1 MSFTKVAPAGIG
13 TEPGTSIQIGD
24 SLLHSTGIDL
34 GSGTGIGASI
44 TRQGNA
50 TFTGIVSAS
59 SFVGSGTGLTGVAS
73 TDHINSSTNAV
84 LSGIVTT
91 GALNVSGN
99 ATVTGNLGVSGVLT
113 YEDVTNID
121 SVGVIT
127 ARSGIKI
134 GPTAGVAGTFFAD
147 GSYVTAGILT
157 AKTVDAGIVTSTNLY
172 ITGIATIQDTGTMN
186 PGGAMNVISSR
197 NVETDVDDAANYHLV
212 LKNPVND
219 TGEAVGLAFGITDTT
234 EKVGAAILHERDSS
248 GSQGSMKFLTRPNN
262 AGPPVERL
270 KIESGGKII
279 ATAGNPNEGAFITPT
294 AVGVG
299 TTTTTG
305 RNAGVS
311 TATGTL
317 IFNTTA
323 KELQVWLGNQWVAAA
338 VEPPLAATGGSK
350 STSSRSGYTVHT
362 FTSPGTF
369 AVSSGSAASG
379 QVEVFVVGGGGSGGG
394 GRHSAGGGA
403 GALQFSNTQTL
414 APGSY
419 TVTVGSG
426 GATGPDGGASNNGA
440 NSVFGSITA
449 AGGGGG
455 GAHPSHDAGKPGGS
469 GGGEAHS
476 YQGVGVGSGDP
487 GGSGGAA
494 SPANGWG
501 NDGGDISSQSP
512 GRAGSGG
519 GGGAGAVG
527 GNGNGPDN
535 GTGTGGTGGVGLQ
548 YSTDGSS
555 YYYAAGGGGS
565 ANPSSCDYTA
575 YGGPGGTGGGGG
587 GAACGARSSG
597 SQSAGNGG
605 GSARNSGQ
613 NGSANNSSP
622 QNVANGGNAGTN
634 TGSGGGGAAGWA
646 GWGNGTGGAGGPGIV
661 IVAYPTALTE

>member
-1 MSFTKVAPAGIG
+1 MPFTKVAPAGIG

-50 TFTGIVSAS
+50 TFTGIVTAS
-59 SFVGSGTGLTGVAS
+59 SFSGSFSGNATSATTAGT
-73 TDHINSSTNAV
+73 
-84 LSGIVTT
+84 VTT
-91 GALNVSGN
+91 AAQPNITSVGTLSSLNVSGN
-99 ATVTGNLGVSGVLT
+99 LGVGGVLT
-113 YEDVTNID
+113 YEDVTNVD

-157 AKTVDAGIVTSTNLY
+157 AKTGSFSGTVTANSFSGDGSSL
-172 ITGIATIQDTGTMN
+172 TGIDASSIKNGSDVKVQANASGATLTGIMT
-186 PGGAMNVISSR
+186 
-197 NVETDVDDAANYHLV
+197 
-212 LKNPVND
+212 
-219 TGEAVGLAFGITDTT
+219 AVGGN
-234 EKVGAAILHERDSS
+234 SS
-248 GSQGSMKFLTRPNN
+248 
-262 AGPPVERL
+262 
-270 KIESGGKII
+270 
-279 ATAGNPNEGAFITPT
+279 EGAFISPT

-299 TTTTTG
+299 TTTTAG

-323 KELQVWLGNQWVAAA
+323 QELQVWMGDQWVAAA
-338 VEPPLAATGGSK
+338 TEPPLSATGGTK
-350 STSSRSGYTVHT
+350 STSARSNYTVHT
-362 FTSPGTF
+362 FYSPGTF
-369 AVSSGSAASG
+369 SVATGNASSG
-379 QVEVFVVGGGGSGGG
+379 QVEVFVVGGGGGGGG

-403 GALQFSNTQTL
+403 GAIQFTNTQTL
-414 APGSY
+414 APGNY

-426 GATGPDGGASNNGA
+426 GGTGPNGGASNNGA

-487 GGSGGAA
+487 GGSGGAT
-494 SPANGWG
+494 SPPNGWG

-527 GNGNGPDN
+527 GNGSGPDN
-535 GTGTGGTGGVGLQ
+535 GTGTGGTGGVGLE
-548 YSTDGSS
+548 YGVDGTN

-565 ANPSSCDYTA
+565 ANPTSCLYQA

-587 GAACGARSSG
+587 GAACGGRQSG
-597 SQSAGNGG
+597 GQSAGNGG
-605 GSARNSGQ
+605 GSARNSGSA
-613 NGSANNSSP
+613 GSASNAVPSAS
-622 QNVANGGNAGTN
+622 ANGGNAGAN

-646 GWGNGTGGAGGPGIV
+646 GYGNGTGGAGGAGIV

>member
-1 MSFTKVAPAGIG
+1 MGFTKVAPAGIG
-13 TEPGTSIQIGD
+13 TEPGSEIKIGD

-50 TFTGIVSAS
+50 TFTGIVTAS

-99 ATVTGNLGVSGVLT
+99 ATITGNLGVSGVLT
-113 YEDVTNID
+113 YEDVTNVD
-121 SVGVIT
+121 SVGLIT
-127 ARSGIKI
+127 ARSGVHV
-134 GPTAGVAGTFFAD
+134 GPTAGVGATIYTD
-147 GSYVTAGILT
+147 GGARFS
-157 AKTVDAGIVTSTNLY
+157 GIVTASSLSLDAVPGTNTNAQMPVLFQ
-172 ITGIATIQDTGTMN
+172 TTSGTIDGGSQLTYD
-186 PGGAMNVISSR
+186 PGGDVLRVNSLRLAQNEVRASGNGPLHLTTANANGVVDIDIKHTH
-197 NVETDVDDAANYHLV
+197 VEINSHLEIANGTTS
-212 LKNPVND
+212 VNR
-219 TGEAVGLAFGITDTT
+219 
-234 EKVGAAILHERDSS
+234 HS
-248 GSQGSMKFLTRPNN
+248 
-262 AGPPVERL
+262 
-270 KIESGGKII
+270 
-279 ATAGNPNEGAFITPT
+279 
-294 AVGVG
+294 VGVG
-299 TTTTTG
+299 TTTTAG

-323 KELQVWLGNQWVAAA
+323 QELQVWMGDQWVAAA
-338 VEPPLAATGGSK
+338 TEPPLSATGGTK
-350 STSSRSGYTVHT
+350 STSARSNYTVHT
-362 FTSPGTF
+362 FYSPGTF
-369 AVSSGSAASG
+369 SVATGTASSG

-403 GALQFSNTQTL
+403 GAIQFSNTQTL

-426 GATGPDGGASNNGA
+426 GGTGPNGGASNNGA

-487 GGSGGAA
+487 GGSGGAT

-527 GNGNGPDN
+527 GNGSGPDN
-535 GTGTGGTGGVGLQ
+535 GTGTGGTGGVGLE
-548 YSTDGSS
+548 YGVDGTN

-565 ANPSSCDYTA
+565 ANPTSCLYQA

-587 GAACGARSSG
+587 GAACGGRQSG
-597 SQSAGNGG
+597 GQSAGNGG
-605 GSARNSGQ
+605 GSARNSGSA
-613 NGSANNSSP
+613 GSASNASP
-622 QNVANGGNAGTN
+622 TASANGGAAGAN

-646 GWGNGTGGAGGPGIV
+646 GYGNGTGGAGGAGIV

>member
-13 TEPGTSIQIGD
+13 TEPGSEIKIGD

-50 TFTGIVSAS
+50 TFTGIVTAS
-59 SFVGSGTGLTGVAS
+59 SFSGSFSGNATSATTAGT
-73 TDHINSSTNAV
+73 
-84 LSGIVTT
+84 VTT
-91 GALNVSGN
+91 AAQPNITSVGTLSSLNVSGN
-99 ATVTGNLGVSGVLT
+99 LGVGGVLT
-113 YEDVTNID
+113 YEDVTNVD

-157 AKTVDAGIVTSTNLY
+157 AKTGSFSGTVTANSFSGDGSSL
-172 ITGIATIQDTGTMN
+172 TGIDASSIKNGSDVKVQANASGATLTGIMT
-186 PGGAMNVISSR
+186 
-197 NVETDVDDAANYHLV
+197 
-212 LKNPVND
+212 
-219 TGEAVGLAFGITDTT
+219 AVGGN
-234 EKVGAAILHERDSS
+234 SS
-248 GSQGSMKFLTRPNN
+248 
-262 AGPPVERL
+262 
-270 KIESGGKII
+270 
-279 ATAGNPNEGAFITPT
+279 EGAFISPT

-299 TTTTTG
+299 TTTTAG

-323 KELQVWLGNQWVAAA
+323 QELQVWMGNQWVAAA
-338 VEPPLAATGGSK
+338 TEPPLSATGGSK
-350 STSSRSGYTVHT
+350 STSSRSNYTVHT

-369 AVSSGSAASG
+369 TVATGTASSG

-403 GALQFSNTQTL
+403 GAIQFSNTQTL

-426 GATGPDGGASNNGA
+426 GATGPNGGASNNGA

-487 GGSGGAA
+487 GGSGGAT

-527 GNGNGPDN
+527 GNGSGPDN
-535 GTGTGGTGGVGLQ
+535 GTGTGGTGGVGLE
-548 YSTDGSS
+548 YGVDGTN

-565 ANPSSCDYTA
+565 ANPTSCLYQA

-587 GAACGARSSG
+587 GAACGGRQSG
-597 SQSAGNGG
+597 GQSAGNGG
-605 GSARNSGQ
+605 GSARNSGSA
-613 NGSANNSSP
+613 GSASNASP
-622 QNVANGGNAGTN
+622 TASANGGNAGAN

-646 GWGNGTGGAGGPGIV
+646 GYGNGTGGAGGAGIV
-661 IVAYPTALTE
+661 IVAYPTAITE

>member
-13 TEPGTSIQIGD
+13 TEPGSEIKIGD
-24 SLLHSTGIDL
+24 SLLHSIGIDL

-50 TFTGIVSAS
+50 TFTGIVTAASFSGSFSGNATSATTA
-59 SFVGSGTGLTGVAS
+59 GT
-73 TDHINSSTNAV
+73 
-84 LSGIVTT
+84 VTT
-91 GALNVSGN
+91 AAQPNITSVGTLSSLNVSGN
-99 ATVTGNLGVSGVLT
+99 LGVGGVLT
-113 YEDVTNID
+113 YEDVTNVD

-157 AKTVDAGIVTSTNLY
+157 AKTGSFSGTVTANSFSGDGSSL
-172 ITGIATIQDTGTMN
+172 TGIDASSIKNGSDVKVQANASGATLTGIMT
-186 PGGAMNVISSR
+186 
-197 NVETDVDDAANYHLV
+197 
-212 LKNPVND
+212 
-219 TGEAVGLAFGITDTT
+219 AVG
-234 EKVGAAILHERDSS
+234 
-248 GSQGSMKFLTRPNN
+248 
-262 AGPPVERL
+262 
-270 KIESGGKII
+270 
-279 ATAGNPNEGAFITPT
+279 GNSNEGAFISPT

-299 TTTTTG
+299 TTTTAG

-317 IFNTTA
+317 IFNSTA
-323 KELQVWLGNQWVAAA
+323 NELQVWMGNQWVAAA
-338 VEPPLAATGGSK
+338 TEPPLSATGGTK

-362 FTSPGTF
+362 FYSPGTF
-369 AVSSGSAASG
+369 AVATGNASSG

-403 GALQFSNTQTL
+403 GAIQFTNTQTL

-426 GATGPDGGASNNGA
+426 GGTGPNGGASNNGA

-487 GGSGGAA
+487 GGSGGAT

-512 GRAGSGG
+512 GRAGAGG

-527 GNGNGPDN
+527 GNGSGPDD
-535 GTGTGGTGGVGLQ
+535 GTGTGGSGGVGLE
-548 YSTDGSS
+548 YGVDGTN

-565 ANPSSCDYTA
+565 ANPTSCLYQA

-587 GAACGARSSG
+587 GGACGGRQSG
-597 SQSAGNGG
+597 GQSVGNGG
-605 GSARNSGQ
+605 GSARNSGS
-613 NGSANNSSP
+613 NGSASNATPTAS
-622 QNVANGGNAGTN
+622 AGGGAAGAN

-646 GWGNGTGGAGGPGIV
+646 GYGNGTGGAGGAGIV
-661 IVAYPTALTE
+661 IVAYPTAITE

>member
-50 TFTGIVSAS
+50 TFTGIVTAS
-59 SFVGSGTGLTGVAS
+59 SFSGSFSGNATSATTAGT
-73 TDHINSSTNAV
+73 
-84 LSGIVTT
+84 VTT
-91 GALNVSGN
+91 AAQPNITSVGTLSSLNVSGN
-99 ATVTGNLGVSGVLT
+99 LGVGGVLT
-113 YEDVTNID
+113 YEDVTNVD

-157 AKTVDAGIVTSTNLY
+157 AKTGSFSGTVTANSFSGDGSSL
-172 ITGIATIQDTGTMN
+172 TGIDASSIKNGSDVKVQANASGATLTGIMT
-186 PGGAMNVISSR
+186 
-197 NVETDVDDAANYHLV
+197 
-212 LKNPVND
+212 
-219 TGEAVGLAFGITDTT
+219 AV
-234 EKVGAAILHERDSS
+234 
-248 GSQGSMKFLTRPNN
+248 
-262 AGPPVERL
+262 
-270 KIESGGKII
+270 
-279 ATAGNPNEGAFITPT
+279 AGNSNEGAFISPT

-299 TTTTTG
+299 TTTTAG

-323 KELQVWLGNQWVAAA
+323 QELQVWMGDQWVAAA
-338 VEPPLAATGGSK
+338 TEPPLSATGGTK
-350 STSSRSGYTVHT
+350 STSARSGYTVHT
-362 FTSPGTF
+362 FYSPGTF
-369 AVSSGSAASG
+369 AVATGNASSG

-403 GALQFSNTQTL
+403 GAIQFTNTQTL
-414 APGSY
+414 APGNY
-419 TVTVGSG
+419 PVTVGSG
-426 GATGPDGGASNNGA
+426 GGTGPNGGASNNGA

-487 GGSGGAA
+487 GGSGGSV
-494 SPANGWG
+494 SPPNGWG

-527 GNGNGPDN
+527 GNGSGPDN
-535 GTGTGGTGGVGLQ
+535 GTGTGGTGGAGLA
-548 YSTDGSS
+548 YSTDGTS

-565 ANPSSCDYTA
+565 ANPTSCLYQA
-575 YGGPGGTGGGGG
+575 NGGPGGVGGGGG
-587 GAACGARSSG
+587 GAACGGRQSG
-597 SQSAGNGG
+597 GQSAGNGG
-605 GSARNSGQ
+605 GSARNSGSS
-613 NGSANNSSP
+613 GSASNASP
-622 QNVANGGNAGTN
+622 TASANGGAAGAN

-646 GWGNGTGGAGGPGIV
+646 GYGNGTGGAGGAGIV
-661 IVAYPTALTE
+661 IVAYPTAITE